1 MSDRNLDDNIVYLIS
16 SFSHHFTRALTAAFQ
31 RSTLPISPEQFAIL
45 VLLAHEDGINQQEIS
60 RRLERDKTTVTRV
73 LGNLIDQGLVRTRKD
88 AVDGRARI
96 VHLTATGRKL
106 QEDAVS
112 ISASLYIQALE
123 GISGKEID
131 QAISFLQRLN
141 ATIKQIR

>member
-1 MSDRNLDDNIVYLIS
+1 MPDRNLDDNIIYLIS
-16 SFSHHFTRALTAAFQ
+16 SFSHHFSRALAAAFQ
-31 RSTLPISPEQFAIL
+31 RSALPISPEQFAIL
-45 VLLAHEDGINQQEIS
+45 MLLAHEDGINQQEIS
-60 RRLERDKTTVTRV
+60 RRLERDKTTVARV
-73 LGNLIDQGLVRTRKD
+73 LTNLIGQGFIRTRKD
-88 AVDGRARI
+88 TIDGRARI

-141 ATIKQIR
+141 ATVKQIR

>member
-1 MSDRNLDDNIVYLIS
+1 MADRNLDDNIVYLIS
-16 SFSHHFTRALTAAFQ
+16 SFSHHFTRALAAAFQ
-31 RSTLPISPEQFAIL
+31 RSALPITPEQFAIL
-45 VLLAHEDGINQQEIS
+45 MLLAQEDGINQQEIS
-60 RRLERDKTTVTRV
+60 RRLERDKTTVTRM
-73 LGNLIDQGLVRTRKD
+73 LTNLIEQGLVRTRKD

-96 VHLTATGRKL
+96 VHLTVTGRKL

-123 GISGKEID
+123 GVSGREID

-141 ATIKQIR
+141 ATLRQIR